1 MKKIFVLVFSL
12 LCLFLIYKCF
22 DKNKINYV
30 SINDY
35 SIYSNLSNY
44 NEYIKDYLDKNN
56 RLGTFNTSF
65 INKNILSIYKDLLN
79 NKTIKMDS
87 NDYYFKKVLRESDF
101 VVINIGMEE
110 LSYNYNKL
118 DMNQNYQY
126 FAKMYSNILKL
137 VSEIRKYA
145 KGKVLFLGYYNPTN
159 YYDARVDEF
168 FCDMDIKLNDLMIN
182 NNIIYIDL
190 YELVKSN
197 NYKKGNFIDINMH
210 LKITNIIKY
219 YME

>member
-1 MKKIFVLVFSL
+1 M
-12 LCLFLIYKCF
+12 
-22 DKNKINYV
+22 
-30 SINDY
+30 
-35 SIYSNLSNY
+35 SNY